1 MGDLERIL
9 RKESTQLASERQYFD
24 QALLRIIEQL
34 GPLVASQQANV
45 PFYHTQIKP
54 RIFLGLIIPARADWH
69 HEGKSFW
76 NVSQEIND
84 PLDADRHIHWILFSD
99 GELHKVHYAIQQTSM
114 IIDERLE
121 EYLNQRT
128 HSIQRGYRTIPKWG
142 RLANST
148 DVHAFHDKRYR
159 IIQNGY
165 LSLREFALKSGISAA
180 LIEGLECDLLAP
192 KDLRQLN
199 GTLKYSIT
207 QPVLLP
213 VHRYLRILG
222 ISVY

>member
-1 MGDLERIL
+1 MGSIERLL
-9 RKESTQLASERQYFD
+9 RKESAQLASEQRYFD

-34 GPLVASQQANV
+34 GPLVVSQQANA
-45 PFYHTQIKP
+45 PFYHARIKP
-54 RIFLGLIIPARADWH
+54 RSFLSLMIPARGYWH
-69 HEGKSFW
+69 HEGKVFW

-99 GELHKVHYAIQQTSM
+99 GKLDKVHYAIQQKSI

-121 EYLNQRT
+121 ENLHQRT
-128 HSIQRGYRTIPKWG
+128 HILQRGYRTIPKWG

-148 DVHAFHDKRYR
+148 DVHEFHDKRYG

-180 LIEGLECDLLAP
+180 LIERLECDLLAP
-192 KDLRQLN
+192 KDLRKLN
-199 GTLKYSIT
+199 GALKYSIT